1 MRARRAMSLSICA
14 AALIRIPAAV
24 ALADMTAGPPVELA
38 VTIYRAPSRI
48 AGSIDLD
55 RLNGFALVSETRL
68 LRLPPGLIRL
78 RFDGV
83 ADGIEAQSAIISGL
97 PDNLIEKNRDAK
109 VLSPEA
115 LLAAAVD
122 APVELLR
129 TNPRTGETA
138 RIAGTI
144 LSDAGGG
151 VVFQTAD
158 GIESLRCSGLPETFS
173 FEPGEN
179 PIIRRH

>member
-115 LLAAAVD
+115 
-122 APVELLR
+122 
-129 TNPRTGETA
+129 
-138 RIAGTI
+138 
-144 LSDAGGG
+144 
-151 VVFQTAD
+151 
-158 GIESLRCSGLPETFS
+158 
-173 FEPGEN
+173 
-179 PIIRRH
+179 